1 MWKRRSSRNLE
12 EMSNTK
18 QKCPICDYLND
29 VSIYVTGQK
38 ARCERCKILF
48 EVKRSESFDGRE
60 QQFEGKGVDDKNESI
75 QKETLIFS
83 DIPQI
88 TGYEIIG
95 IIGKGGMGSVYKARQ
110 LSLNRLVAIKVLKS
124 EYASQKDFILRF
136 NREAE
141 VLAKLSHPNIV
152 PIIDKGV
159 QNGLFYFVMEYIDG
173 ETLRQKLKNGRLRFD
188 EAIKYTLQI
197 LRAISFAHKQ
207 NVIHRDL
214 KPENVLIDKNGNVR
228 IADFG
233 LADIVGAQN
242 DYSLTNSGMAMGTAH
257 YMAPEQRRDA
267 KRVDSRADIFSL
279 GITLY
284 EMLSG
289 EVPQGNFKRICQLRN
304 DVNPAIDAV
313 IEKAIASKPTDRYQ
327 SSDEMTV
334 AIRAALVENE
344 KKTVL
349 STDDIADKKE
359 IIEVKSY
366 TDSGRERSLKRYL
379 IFGIISGLIIV
390 IVISLLIWFLR

>member
-1 MWKRRSSRNLE
+1 
-12 EMSNTK
+12 MSNTK

>member
-1 MWKRRSSRNLE
+1 
-12 EMSNTK
+12 MSNTK

-38 ARCERCKILF
+38 ARCERCQILF
-48 EVKRSESFDGRE
+48 EVKRSESFNGTP
-60 QQFEGKGVDDKNESI
+60 QQAEEKPKNEKNESV
-75 QKETLIFS
+75 QNETLIFA

-88 TGYEIIG
+88 PGYEIIG
-95 IIGKGGMGSVYKARQ
+95 VIGKGGMGSVYKAKQ

-159 QNGLFYFVMEYIDG
+159 QNGLFYFVMEFIDG

-214 KPENVLIDKNGNVR
+214 KPENVLIDTSGNVR

-242 DYSLTNSGMAMGTAH
+242 DYSLTGSGMAMGTAH

-267 KRVDSRADIFSL
+267 KRVDKRADIFSL

-284 EMLSG
+284 EMLAG
-289 EVPQGNFKRICQLRN
+289 EIPHGNFKRICQLRN
-304 DVNPAIDAV
+304 DVNPAIDEV
-313 IEKAIASKPTDRYQ
+313 IEKAIATKPQDRFQ
-327 SSDEMTV
+327 SADEMTT
-334 AIRAALVENE
+334 AIRAALIEDE
-344 KKTVL
+344 KKTVVAGE
-349 STDDIADKKE
+349 DILEKNE
-359 IIEVKSY
+359 VIEVKSY
-366 TDSGRERSLKRYL
+366 ADLVKDKRLKRYL
-379 IFGIISGLIIV
+379 LFGIFSGLIV
-390 IVISLLIWFLR
+390 IVVISILIWILR

>member
-1 MWKRRSSRNLE
+1 
-12 EMSNTK
+12 MSNTK
-18 QKCPICDYLND
+18 QKCPICGYLND

-38 ARCERCKILF
+38 AKCEKCKILF
-48 EVKRSESFDGRE
+48 EVKRSESFDQNLR
-60 QQFEGKGVDDKNESI
+60 QVDETERSDNKQDIKN
-75 QKETLIFS
+75 ETLIFS

-88 TGYEIIG
+88 QGYEILG
-95 IIGKGGMGSVYKARQ
+95 IIGKGGMGSVYKAKQ

-152 PIIDKGV
+152 PIIDKGS
-159 QNGLFYFVMEYIDG
+159 QNGIFYFVMEYIDG
-173 ETLRQKLKNGRLRFD
+173 ETLRQKLRHGKLRLD

-214 KPENVLIDKNGNVR
+214 KPENVLIDSAENVR

-242 DYSLTNSGMAMGTAH
+242 DYSLTGSGMAMGTAH

-267 KRVDSRADIFSL
+267 KRVDKRADIFSL

-284 EMLSG
+284 EMLAG
-289 EVPQGNFKRICQLRN
+289 EVPQGNFKRICQIRS
-304 DVNPAIDAV
+304 DVNPSIDLV
-313 IEKAIASKPTDRYQ
+313 IEKAISSRAQDRFQ
-327 SSDEMTV
+327 SADEMMT
-334 AIRAALVENE
+334 AIRAALIDEE
-344 KKTVL
+344 KKTVIAL
-349 STDDIADKKE
+349 DEKSINKQIEAKPLLISTNKGKNIRKY
-359 IIEVKSY
+359 I
-366 TDSGRERSLKRYL
+366 L
-379 IFGIISGLIIV
+379 FGTISFFIV
-390 IVISLLIWFLR
+390 IIAIIFLVWLLR

>member
-1 MWKRRSSRNLE
+1 MN
-12 EMSNTK
+12 NTK
-18 QKCPICDYLND
+18 QKCPICGYQND

-38 ARCERCKILF
+38 TRCQKCQILF
-48 EVKRSESFDGRE
+48 EVKRSESFDKAAKRAEDIKRE
-60 QQFEGKGVDDKNESI
+60 EGSGD
-75 QKETLIFS
+75 QPKETLIFS
-83 DIPQI
+83 DVPQI

-95 IIGKGGMGSVYKARQ
+95 VIGKGGMGTVYKAKQ
-110 LSLNRLVAIKVLKS
+110 LSLNRTVAIKVLKK
-124 EYASQKDFILRF
+124 EYASEKDFILRF

-141 VLAKLSHPNIV
+141 VLARLSHPNIV

-159 QNGLFYFVMEYIDG
+159 KNGLFYFVMEYIDG
-173 ETLRQKLKNGRLRFD
+173 ETLRQKLKKGRLRFD

-214 KPENVLIDKNGNVR
+214 KPENVLIDTNGNVR

-242 DYSLTNSGMAMGTAH
+242 DYSLTGSGMAMGTAH

-267 KRVDSRADIFSL
+267 KRVDMRADIFSL

-289 EVPQGNFKRICQLRN
+289 EVPQGNFKKIYQIRG
-304 DVNPAIDAV
+304 DVPPSIDMV
-313 IEKAIASKPTDRYQ
+313 IEKSISSKPQDRYQ
-327 SSDEMTV
+327 SADEMAT
-334 AIRAALVENE
+334 AIRAALTYEDKRTIIGEE
-344 KKTVL
+344 KKDVE
-349 STDDIADKKE
+349 DV
-359 IIEVKSY
+359 IEVKSL
-366 TDSGRERSLKRYL
+366 SSLDDKKKLKSYI
-379 IFGIISGLIIV
+379 IFGAFSTLIV
-390 IVISLLIWFLR
+390 IGIILILLWLLR

>member
-1 MWKRRSSRNLE
+1 
-12 EMSNTK
+12 
-18 QKCPICDYLND
+18 
-29 VSIYVTGQK
+29 
-38 ARCERCKILF
+38 
-48 EVKRSESFDGRE
+48 
-60 QQFEGKGVDDKNESI
+60 
-75 QKETLIFS
+75 
-83 DIPQI
+83 
-88 TGYEIIG
+88 
-95 IIGKGGMGSVYKARQ
+95 
-110 LSLNRLVAIKVLKS
+110 
-124 EYASQKDFILRF
+124 
-136 NREAE
+136 
-141 VLAKLSHPNIV
+141 
-152 PIIDKGV
+152 
-159 QNGLFYFVMEYIDG
+159 
-173 ETLRQKLKNGRLRFD
+173 
-188 EAIKYTLQI
+188 
-197 LRAISFAHKQ
+197 
-207 NVIHRDL
+207 
-214 KPENVLIDKNGNVR
+214 
-228 IADFG
+228 
-233 LADIVGAQN
+233 
-242 DYSLTNSGMAMGTAH
+242 
-257 YMAPEQRRDA
+257 MAPEQRRDA

>member
-1 MWKRRSSRNLE
+1 
-12 EMSNTK
+12 MSNTK

-313 IEKAIASKPTDRYQ
+313 IEKAIASKPADRYQ